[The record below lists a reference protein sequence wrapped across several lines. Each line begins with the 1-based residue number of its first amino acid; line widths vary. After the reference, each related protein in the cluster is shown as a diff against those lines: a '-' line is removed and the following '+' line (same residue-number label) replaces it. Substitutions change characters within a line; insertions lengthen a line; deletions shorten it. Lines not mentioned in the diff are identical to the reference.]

1 MVKQDSKSIMI
12 QASGLTH
19 YYGPY
24 AAIED
29 VSFHVERGEVLGFL
43 GPNGAGKTTT
53 MRILTGYMPPT
64 RGKVTLAGYDIV
76 EQSLEV
82 RRKVGYLPETVP
94 LYTDMTVNSYLKYMG
109 TLRQM
114 PPKNIKRRI
123 NEVIDVCRLGDY
135 RSTLIGKLS
144 KGFRQRVGIAQ
155 AILHEPEVLVLD
167 EPTIGIDPIQV
178 VETRRLIQD
187 LGREQTVVLSSH
199 ILPEV
204 SMICDRV
211 LIIHEGKIVAEDTP
225 SNLAER
231 LQGSE
236 QMEVEIGGP
245 VSQVLPALRAVNG
258 VASVSHQSS
267 QGKDVY
273 TIQANEGQDMRD
285 DISRAVIGG
294 GWSLLSMQTVGM
306 SLEEIFLRLTTDEE
320 L

>member
-1 MVKQDSKSIMI
+1 
-12 QASGLTH
+12 
-19 YYGPY
+19 
-24 AAIED
+24 
-29 VSFHVERGEVLGFL
+29 
-43 GPNGAGKTTT
+43 
-53 MRILTGYMPPT
+53 MPPT
-64 RGKVTLAGYDIV
+64 RGKVTLDDFDIV

-94 LYTDMTVNSYLKYMG
+94 LYTDMPVNSYLKYMG

-123 NEVIDVCRLGDY
+123 SEVIDVCRLGDY

-178 VETRRLIQD
+178 VETRKLIQE
-187 LGREQTVVLSSH
+187 LGREQTVVLSTH

-211 LIIHEGKIVAEDTP
+211 LIISEGKIVAEDTP
-225 SNLAER
+225 DNLAER
-231 LQGSE
+231 LKGSE

-245 VSQVLPALRAVNG
+245 VSQVLPALRALKG
-258 VASVSHQSS
+258 VASASHRSI
-267 QGKDVY
+267 QGKEIY
-273 TIQANEGQDMRD
+273 TIQANEGQDLRD
-285 DISRAVIGG
+285 EISRTVIGG
-294 GWSLLSMQTVGM
+294 GWSLLSMQTMGM
-306 SLEEIFLRLTTDEE
+306 SLEEIFLKLTTHEE